1 MRPLDLGGTG
11 DPSPGRYN
19 PDAIPSAEQV
29 GAIILGLKIATT
41 TRNIITV
48 ARGTSATP
56 FSALS
61 LWFQLNDAVASNI
74 VPAYVSSH
82 TVGLATPEYISG
94 DLFL

>member
-11 DPSPGRYN
+11 DPSPDTYN
-19 PDAIPSAEQV
+19 PDAIPTAQQV
-29 GAIILGLKIATT
+29 GAVILGLKIAQT
-41 TRNIITV
+41 TRNVITV
-48 ARGTSATP
+48 ARGTPATP

-61 LWFQLNDAVASNI
+61 LWFQLNDYVASNI
-74 VPAYVSSH
+74 IPAYSSTH